1 MREKIYFLFG
11 QVFFLKEKNDLKFL
25 QCSPIKRATI
35 ATLKKKKKYIYIYI
49 EREMKRLL
57 DGVFYV
63 FAL

>member
-1 MREKIYFLFG
+1 M
-11 QVFFLKEKNDLKFL
+11 KFL

-35 ATLKKKKKYIYIYI
+35 ATLKKKKEIYIYIYI
-49 EREMKRLL
+49 EREREMKRLL